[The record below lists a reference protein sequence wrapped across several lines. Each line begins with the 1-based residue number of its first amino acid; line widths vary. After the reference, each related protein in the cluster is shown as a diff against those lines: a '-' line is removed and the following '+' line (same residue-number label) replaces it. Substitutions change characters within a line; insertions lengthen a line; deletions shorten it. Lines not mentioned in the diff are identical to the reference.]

1 MKRVLSVAIFLVRIV
16 DDFVEDVFELA
27 AIVVELI
34 VLKNLCVVFGPFR
47 EQILSSFWAVE
58 GRIAVA
64 MEDDVNDRLKDH
76 NVKNSK
82 CVDITWRERIS
93 GIVW

>member
-1 MKRVLSVAIFLVRIV
+1 MLKHEEEDHLFILPMKRVLSVAIFLVRIV

-47 EQILSSFWAVE
+47 EQILSSF
-58 GRIAVA
+58 
-64 MEDDVNDRLKDH
+64 
-76 NVKNSK
+76 
-82 CVDITWRERIS
+82 
-93 GIVW
+93 